1 MHNAPS
7 VTRRNQ
13 KYETRSP
20 GVVPDFDRL
29 HRDFDM
35 EMTRVRSNMRRNI
48 TVPVEFKLNGVTP
61 EDQHERDHKVRHL
74 GQDPV
79 WERCPFVRIRVLCA
93 GEVMLMS
100 FGRG

>member
-1 MHNAPS
+1 MHNALS

-61 EDQHERDHKVRHL
+61 EDQHERDHKVRVGCGTGPCVGKVPLCQHP
-74 GQDPV
+74 GFV
-79 WERCPFVRIRVLCA
+79 WRSC
-93 GEVMLMS
+93 
-100 FGRG
+100 